1 MFKSGWL
8 VLILF
13 ILSGCADPS
22 VTEQRDILLK
32 RAPSGY
38 GEPNSKKPLSINL
51 IRGELMANGWETQE
65 FLNRLSKECFDLSY
79 SQSGLCTLNL
89 YNEQLKDNKYKRDY
103 DNCSK
108 NQECAKERET
118 TNAVNALNSKYYIAM
133 ARNRYDQA
141 TLDRE
146 IREMCKAV
154 GIGQRRGISR
164 DQVSEVINQA
174 PGISPEN
181 RAYLR
186 DIADACWVLSKN
198 GIQDGASKIQNVY

>member
-22 VTEQRDILLK
+22 VTEKRDILLK

-38 GEPNSKKPLSINL
+38 AEPVSKKPVSINL
-51 IRGELMANGWETQE
+51 IRGEMIANGWETPE
-65 FLNRLSKECFDLSY
+65 FLNELASECFDLSY
-79 SQSGLCTLNL
+79 SNSGFCTLNL
-89 YNEQLKDNKYKRDY
+89 YNETLKDNKYKREY

-108 NQECAKERET
+108 SPECTKDRET
-118 TNAVNALNSKYYIAM
+118 TDAINELNSKYYIAM

-141 TLDRE
+141 ALDRE
-146 IREMCKAV
+146 IREMCKAI

-164 DQVSEVINQA
+164 DQVSEAINKA
-174 PGISPEN
+174 PGVSPEN

-198 GIQDGASKIQNVY
+198 GVQDGASKIQNAY